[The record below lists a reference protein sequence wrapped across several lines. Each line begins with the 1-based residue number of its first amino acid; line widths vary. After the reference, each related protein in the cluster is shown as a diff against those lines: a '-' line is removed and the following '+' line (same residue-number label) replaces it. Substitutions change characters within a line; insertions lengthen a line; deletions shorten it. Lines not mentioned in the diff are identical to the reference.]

1 MEQLEHISE
10 EQRSEPER
18 ADLYNLIHPLTL
30 DTNKIEFIWL
40 HVQNIPYIFDDFT
53 RGQRDKFFDL
63 FFRVNTLA
71 YEIGDFGLVYFTDVC
86 PPINAVA
93 HVIFWDRK
101 FTSRTP
107 IFKYLCEQVFDK
119 YQVHRISSIVPTFN
133 RAAILFAK
141 RTGFHLEGV
150 HREIVLSLGKWHDAA
165 VLGLLRRDLNGQ
177 QYSGNVSTTANQS
190 VLVG

>member
-1 MEQLEHISE
+1 MDEHVDISE
-10 EQRSEPER
+10 EQRSESVSE
-18 ADLYNLIHPLTL
+18 DIYNLIRPLTL
-30 DTNKIEFIWL
+30 DANKMDTIWL
-40 HVQNIPYIFDDFT
+40 RVQNIPYIFDDFT
-53 RGQRDKFFDL
+53 RGHREAFFDKFC
-63 FFRVNTLA
+63 RVNTIA
-71 YEIGDFGLVYFTDVC
+71 YEIGDFGIVYYTDVC

-107 IFKYLCEQVFDK
+107 IFKRLCEIMFDT

-165 VLGLLRRDLNGQ
+165 VLGLLRRDLNGF
-177 QYSGNVSTTANQS
+177 NNRRDVSSATN
-190 VLVG
+190 